1 FGDAAVGGLET
12 RRSPRTEALAPLRV
26 RVGGAEGCEATARL
40 AELLGMRPDAR
51 DVPRPEAAWNGAQ
64 EAPDTSDAR
73 DPVTLDELRSGLAT
87 RSIAIL
93 LDASGPAD
101 TSALESGIGGQ
112 RFDAVRVDLEAAPA
126 MRTAAIDAF
135 LATGAD
141 VFLLGVKLPSEE
153 YASFKAACLEREV
166 LFVRLPGPLET
177 EAVLHQ
183 ISRQVGWRLRA
194 RAQR

>member
-1 FGDAAVGGLET
+1 A
-12 RRSPRTEALAPLRV
+12 TE
-26 RVGGAEGCEATARL
+26 
-40 AELLGMRPDAR
+40 
-51 DVPRPEAAWNGAQ
+51 
-64 EAPDTSDAR
+64 
-73 DPVTLDELRSGLAT
+73 
-87 RSIAIL
+87 
-93 LDASGPAD
+93 
-101 TSALESGIGGQ
+101 
-112 RFDAVRVDLEAAPA
+112 
-126 MRTAAIDAF
+126 
-135 LATGAD
+135 AD